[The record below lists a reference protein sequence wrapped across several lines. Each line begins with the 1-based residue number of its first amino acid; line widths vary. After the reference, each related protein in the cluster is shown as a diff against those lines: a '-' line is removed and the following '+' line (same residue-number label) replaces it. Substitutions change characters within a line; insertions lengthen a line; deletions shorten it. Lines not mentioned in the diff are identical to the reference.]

1 MFIFI
6 TEIAFQPSSPRAQA
20 RCGAPPSFPASPQK
34 IRGDGNRRKPAGVQ
48 QARGNLP
55 QPEKSEVIPLKKLFA
70 ALTALCLALLP
81 DALAEPESAALLHIV
96 AYGEE
101 TGQYPLRCS
110 GECTAEMLL
119 DGLTA
124 LTEHN
129 FAYDRVETDGRS
141 VTVVWSDEATFL
153 HPEEAPMEVESLGL
167 IFYDIESTL
176 QFMLDTA
183 RATLLANLDIERVYY
198 ATAASGGLSFPGVTD
213 WRLPAGQAYS
223 EEFAAYYPQDY
234 AFEDAREI
242 MGDAGEN
249 IAPADAAQIVYDQL
263 AAGAGEGWR
272 IVLADIGQIDGSE
285 GYVFRVGTGEGEGF
299 IERFGALVTYD
310 GGLYV
315 RKPGEET
322 YTFCTT
328 WR

>member
-20 RCGAPPSFPASPQK
+20 RCRRTAVVSSLPAENSRRWEPPETRRRPTGA
-34 IRGDGNRRKPAGVQ
+34 RKPSA
-48 QARGNLP
+48 A
-55 QPEKSEVIPLKKLFA
+55 EKSEVIPLKKLFA

-81 DALAEPESAALLHIV
+81 GALAEPESAALLHIV

-110 GECTAEMLL
+110 GECTAETLL

-176 QFMLDTA
+176 QFMA
-183 RATLLANLDIERVYY
+183 RYGARYAACQPRYRARLLCHRRPP
-198 ATAASGGLSFPGVTD
+198 AASPFP
-213 WRLPAGQAYS
+213 A
-223 EEFAAYYPQDY
+223 
-234 AFEDAREI
+234 
-242 MGDAGEN
+242 
-249 IAPADAAQIVYDQL
+249 
-263 AAGAGEGWR
+263 
-272 IVLADIGQIDGSE
+272 
-285 GYVFRVGTGEGEGF
+285 
-299 IERFGALVTYD
+299 
-310 GGLYV
+310 
-315 RKPGEET
+315 
-322 YTFCTT
+322 
-328 WR
+328 